1 MYISHIYVYFCVYY
15 SPPLVLLKGDRV
27 YHSLLTSFRERAELM
42 IEGCGLTQ
50 NLLTGRQGMSPEIG
64 MRGRGGRE
72 YDNTCNTVH
81 VHVCVCVCMGYE

>member
-1 MYISHIYVYFCVYY
+1 MYISHIHVYSCVYY

-27 YHSLLTSFRERAELM
+27 YHLLLTSFRERVELTM
-42 IEGCGLTQ
+42 EGRGLTQ

-81 VHVCVCVCMGYE
+81 VCVCVCVGNGI

>member
-1 MYISHIYVYFCVYY
+1 M
-15 SPPLVLLKGDRV
+15 
-27 YHSLLTSFRERAELM
+27 
-42 IEGCGLTQ
+42 EGRGLTQ

-81 VHVCVCVCMGYE
+81 VCVCVCVGNGI